1 MSLPL
6 SDLAAVGLR
15 RSRSGCGFGASVSS
29 SPDSDELRVSDL
41 SGLSLFD
48 SSAMSSNIRPRGR
61 GRAVSGR
68 EEEEE
73 EEVVGR
79 SPNRM
84 PIGAVDM
91 MVGMTIGILKDS
103 GKFPVYQEK

>member
-61 GRAVSGR
+61 GRAISGR
-68 EEEEE
+68 EEGEEE
-73 EEVVGR
+73 EVGR

-84 PIGAVDM
+84 PIGAVGM
-91 MVGMTIGILKDS
+91 MVGKTIGILMDS